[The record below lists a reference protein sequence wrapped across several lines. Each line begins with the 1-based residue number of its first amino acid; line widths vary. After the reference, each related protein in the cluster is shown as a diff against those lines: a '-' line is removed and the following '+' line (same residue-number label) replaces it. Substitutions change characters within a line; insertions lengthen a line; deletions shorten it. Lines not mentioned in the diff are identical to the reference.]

1 MSDYRSEAEKFV
13 TAFLDY
19 VYEYDILDQL
29 NKRTQKM
36 ERSPGVQSLVKMAES
51 VFPARIKKGEPT
63 PEIAPEDAD
72 AAIKASPNVIDTREM
87 FSRRVQESG
96 GVRSMLRSLYYDE
109 PGAADKVREFLE
121 AEDGTKEFAKE

>member
-1 MSDYRSEAEKFV
+1 MTDYRSEAEKFV

-19 VYEYDILDQL
+19 VYEYDILDQF

-51 VFPARIKKGEPT
+51 VFPPRVKKGEPT